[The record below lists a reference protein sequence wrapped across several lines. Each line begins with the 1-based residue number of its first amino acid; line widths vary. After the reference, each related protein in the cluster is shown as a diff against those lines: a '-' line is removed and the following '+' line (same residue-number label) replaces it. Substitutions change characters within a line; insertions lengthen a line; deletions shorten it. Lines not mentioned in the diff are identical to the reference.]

1 MSIFSN
7 SHHLEWVVQQW
18 DTILKGDHLSNI
30 SAEMEAGAILVCRL
44 TILISI
50 KLGIF

>member
-1 MSIFSN
+1 MFALEMEAGAIF

-30 SAEMEAGAILVCRL
+30 SAKLA
-44 TILISI
+44 LIWFSSFR
-50 KLGIF
+50 GQD